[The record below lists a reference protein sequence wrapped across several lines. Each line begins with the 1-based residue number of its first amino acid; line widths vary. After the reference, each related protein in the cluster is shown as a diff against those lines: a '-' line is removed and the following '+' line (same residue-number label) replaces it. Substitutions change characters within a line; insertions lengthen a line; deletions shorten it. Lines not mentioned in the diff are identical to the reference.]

1 MNSDSWDYVAAG
13 FDKYLSRGD
22 TPNLGNNLDQ
32 NVPNNSMAADRT
44 QITGAMGDT
53 LRIGKIFL
61 NGSDG
66 NIVANDGT
74 NDFLIIGD
82 DGTS

>member
-1 MNSDSWDYVAAG
+1 MDEPSDYSNSG
-13 FDKYLSRGD
+13 FDKLLSRGD
-22 TPNLGNNLDQ
+22 TPNLGGSLDQ
-32 NVPNNSMAADRT
+32 AVPNNSMPADRT
-44 QITGAMGDT
+44 QITGPMGDT

-82 DGTS
+82 DGSGN

>member
-1 MNSDSWDYVAAG
+1 MDEPSDYTNSG
-13 FDKYLSRGD
+13 FDKFLSRGD
-22 TPNLGNNLDQ
+22 TPNLGSTLDQ
-32 NVPNNSMAADRT
+32 NVPNNSMPADRT

-61 NGSDG
+61 NGSAG
-66 NIVANDGT
+66 NITANDGT

>member
-1 MNSDSWDYVAAG
+1 MNSDQDYSTAG
-13 FDKYLSRGD
+13 FDKFLSRGD
-22 TPNLGNNLDQ
+22 VQDIQGQLDQ
-32 NVPNNSMAADRT
+32 QTSNNAVAFDRT
-44 QITGAMGDT
+44 QVSGPLGDT

-61 NGSDG
+61 DGSNG
-66 NIVANDGT
+66 NIVANDGQ